1 MYRILKSDCEHGPFY
16 DTWSYLYERLTTK
29 PLPQVLGANDRA
41 AVRLLPG
48 LDAYVDI
55 LYAACGETN
64 RPGIVARGSAR
75 TYDLPASKK
84 ALVAFS
90 GGKDSVATA
99 IALRKEYDVKLYHL
113 SGINHGYSHERNY
126 CDELASMLGLP
137 LVVRNVHIKVEKGCP
152 FKENPVKNQ
161 LIQAAMLEYGL
172 RNGITTYAFGSGGGD
187 PEDLSKINPLYCM
200 SDFAGLFRQATA
212 FFQKYVSAYTCLHPF
227 TMETE
232 AYWTIFQECPE
243 ILRRQKHTSCI
254 MPVYRKPMLHAA
266 NIRAGVALEK
276 SRCGTCNKCAYEYLH
291 MVLFGLTDYKK
302 EYAAKCVKSIC
313 DRVKTDVYDQA
324 RRFTENEAL
333 GVYIDFAL
341 LRREYAAWADF
352 DPAHGSFVK
361 YLERHATGAV
371 RR

>member
-99 IALRKEYDVKLYHL
+99 ISLRKEYDVKLYHL

-172 RNGITTYAFGSGGGD
+172 PTASPLTLLVAAVAILKICRKLIHCIACRTLLAYLAGYGIL
-187 PEDLSKINPLYCM
+187 PKVC
-200 SDFAGLFRQATA
+200 
-212 FFQKYVSAYTCLHPF
+212 VCLHMPASVHDGDRGLLDHF
-227 TMETE
+227 SGMPRNTSSTKTHQLHYAGVPQADASCCQYARRCDFGKVPVRDLQQMR
-232 AYWTIFQECPE
+232 
-243 ILRRQKHTSCI
+243 LRISPHGL
-254 MPVYRKPMLHAA
+254 V
-266 NIRAGVALEK
+266 RAGGLQQSV
-276 SRCGTCNKCAYEYLH
+276 CGEVCEINL
-291 MVLFGLTDYKK
+291 
-302 EYAAKCVKSIC
+302 
-313 DRVKTDVYDQA
+313 
-324 RRFTENEAL
+324 
-333 GVYIDFAL
+333 
-341 LRREYAAWADF
+341 
-352 DPAHGSFVK
+352 
-361 YLERHATGAV
+361 
-371 RR
+371 